1 MMLGRAGIAALA
13 QVANCPYTVDKVERG
28 GIMGI
33 EQQLIGIGLYSFP
46 EASRL
51 SKVKSQTIRRWV
63 HGYRYFRN
71 NETRIS
77 SPVWESDAPE
87 IEGHDGISFF
97 DLIEVRFVAAFRSFG
112 VAWPEIRRAANE
124 ARDLFNTRHP
134 FANEHFATDGR
145 YIFLEMAKEPGHEAT
160 SRLLQLGR
168 SQYAFDRVIRPS
180 LRGVEYVEEMA
191 ARWYPLYPKK
201 QVILDPK
208 RSFGQPIVEK
218 EGVPT
223 DVLAKSALVEGSA
236 KRAASIF
243 DVSASAVEAAV
254 LFEEQFAA

>member
-1 MMLGRAGIAALA
+1 
-13 QVANCPYTVDKVERG
+13 
-28 GIMGI
+28 MGI

-51 SKVKSQTIRRWV
+51 SHVKSQTIRRWV
-63 HGYRYFRN
+63 HGYQYSRN
-71 NETRIS
+71 NETHVS
-77 SPVWESDAPE
+77 SPIWQSDAPAT
-87 IEGHDGISFF
+87 EGQDGISFF

-112 VAWPEIRRAANE
+112 VPWPEIRRSANE
-124 ARDLFNTRHP
+124 ARDVFNTRHP
-134 FANEHFATDGR
+134 FANERFTTDGR
-145 YIFLEMAKEPGHEAT
+145 YIFLEMAKEPGHDAKD
-160 SRLLQLGR
+160 RLLQLGR

-201 QVILDPK
+201 QIVLDPN

-223 DVLAKSALVEGSA
+223 EVLAKSALVEGSP
-236 KRAASIF
+236 KRAAFIFNVSI
-243 DVSASAVEAAV
+243 ASVEAAV
-254 LFEEQFAA
+254 LFEEKFAA

>member
-1 MMLGRAGIAALA
+1 MMLEQPGLAALA
-13 QVANCPYTVDKVERG
+13 RVANSPYTAGKVERG
-28 GIMGI
+28 DIMGV

-51 SKVKSQTIRRWV
+51 SHVKSQTIRRWV
-63 HGYRYFRN
+63 YGYRYSRN
-71 NETRIS
+71 NETYTS
-77 SPVWESDAPE
+77 SPVWASDAPA
-87 IEGHDGISFF
+87 IDGHDGISFF

-112 VAWPEIRRAANE
+112 VPWPEIRRAANE
-124 ARDLFNTRHP
+124 ARALFHTRHP
-134 FANEHFATDGR
+134 FANERFATDGR
-145 YIFLEMAKEPGHEAT
+145 HIFLEMAKEPGHEAA

-180 LRGVEYVEEMA
+180 LRGLEYVEEMA

-201 QVILDPK
+201 QVVLDPK
-208 RSFGQPIVEK
+208 RSFGQPIVEE

-223 DVLAKSALVEGSA
+223 EVLAKSALVEGSP

-243 DVSASAVEAAV
+243 DVSVSSVEAAV